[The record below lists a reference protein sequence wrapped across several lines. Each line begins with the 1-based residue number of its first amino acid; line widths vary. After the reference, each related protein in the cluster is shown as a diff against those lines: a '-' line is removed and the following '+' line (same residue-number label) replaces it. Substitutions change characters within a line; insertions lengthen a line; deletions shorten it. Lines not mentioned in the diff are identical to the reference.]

1 MKRTMQWILLAF
13 MAFSIPKQITALKRK
28 SYRHGIWQAQ
38 YTPKSVWGI
47 CTLNNP
53 KFVEKRKRNRTA
65 EGLKA
70 VEVIDLGD
78 GQEIPAGDDFNPDY
92 LASDDPRL
100 GIDFDVKTRRL
111 YECREL
117 DQEGLVN
124 EFKLECHLRGYDHGM
139 FTNGTKECFR
149 AW

>member
-1 MKRTMQWILLAF
+1 MKKTLYWALLAF
-13 MAFSIPKQITALKRK
+13 MIVHIPLHLSALRRKR
-28 SYRHGIWQAQ
+28 YTHGPYQARHA
-38 YTPKSVWGI
+38 PKSVWGI
-47 CTLNNP
+47 CTLNKP
-53 KFVEKRKRNRTA
+53 KFVKKRKSS
-65 EGLKA
+65 EKK
-70 VEVIDLGD
+70 EKQVIDLGD

-100 GIDFDVKTRRL
+100 GIDFDIKTRRL

-139 FTNGTKECFR
+139 FTDGTKECFR

>member
-1 MKRTMQWILLAF
+1 MKKTLYWALLAF
-13 MAFSIPKQITALKRK
+13 IIVHIPLHLSALRRK
-28 SYRHGIWQAQ
+28 SYRQGLWRAQ
-38 YTPKSVWGI
+38 YIPKSVWGI
-47 CTLNNP
+47 CTLNRP
-53 KFVEKRKRNRTA
+53 KFVEKRKSS
-65 EGLKA
+65 EEKQKQ
-70 VEVIDLGD
+70 VIDLGD

-117 DQEGLVN
+117 DEEDLVN
-124 EFKLECHLRGYDHGM
+124 EFKIECHLRGYNHGM
-139 FTNGTKECFR
+139 FTDGTKECFR